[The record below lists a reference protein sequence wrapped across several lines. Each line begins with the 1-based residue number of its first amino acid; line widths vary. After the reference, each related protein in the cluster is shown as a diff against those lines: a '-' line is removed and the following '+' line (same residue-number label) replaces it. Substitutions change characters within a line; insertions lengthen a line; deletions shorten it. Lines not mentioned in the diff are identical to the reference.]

1 MKNLRIGMVGL
12 DTSHAS
18 AFTRLLNDSGGGH
31 HVQGGRVT
39 KAYPGGSPDFELSFN
54 RIDRFT
60 EEVRQYGVK
69 IVDTLEEAAEGT
81 DAILLESVDGGTHL
95 EQLRRLIVYKKSIY
109 IDKPFSL
116 SSAEAEKMAALAE
129 TYGTP
134 IMSASALRFSEGLS
148 NVLLQ
153 SDKGEIIGADCFGP
167 MDFLEDHGYFWYGIH
182 AVEML
187 FTILGGGAETVTT
200 HSNDDHDCIVGWW
213 KDGRIGTVRGNHS
226 GSQQFGALVHFE
238 KGTEYVN
245 VAADSKPFYASL
257 LEEVIAFFHGGTPGV
272 KLEET
277 LEIVR
282 FLEAANESLG
292 SGGRVDM
299 NNMLG
304 KIK

>member
-1 MKNLRIGMVGL
+1 MKNLKIGMVGL

-18 AFTRLLNDSGGGH
+18 VFTRLLNDSGGDH

-39 KAYPGGSPDFELSFN
+39 QAFPGGSPDFELSFK

-60 EEVRQYGVK
+60 EEVRRYGVE
-69 IVDTLEEAAEGT
+69 IVETIEKAAEGT

-95 EQLRRLIVYKKSIY
+95 EQLQRLIVYKKPIF

-116 SSAEAEKMAALAE
+116 SSAEAEEMAALTG
-129 TYGTP
+129 TYDTP

-148 NVLLQ
+148 NVLSR

-167 MDFLEDHGYFWYGIH
+167 MELQEGQGYFWYGIH

-213 KDGRIGTVRGNHS
+213 KDGRIGTVRGTRS

-257 LEEVIAFFHGGTPGV
+257 LEAVIAFFHGGTPGV

-277 LEIVR
+277 LEIIR
-282 FLEAANESLG
+282 FLEAANESRG

-299 NNMLG
+299 NNMLE